1 MFVNTLKMN
10 NWVSFYG
17 QHTLNFEGDK
27 DKNVTVIHGTTGI
40 GKTSITSAF
49 QWVISGETHEY
60 TQVGTIRT
68 RIIRKMIMFDKP
80 KMKGSLLNL
89 EAYDEG
95 KWDLS
100 VSINFNHHNEIFE
113 LTRRSRVQGNKYKS
127 DQDVETELT
136 LKQIT
141 GFSKIWEME
150 DAQKIINSMM
160 PERILKFF
168 IVEGDFI
175 TKYTEVLF
183 NSDNDFGMTD
193 AVRDAIGVNAIQ
205 RSAISLKTLNQ
216 RNSDEL
222 SVRIQKSQN
231 DRGKI
236 TQANN
241 LNEKIGKLENRVVKI
256 DIEIASLASELKKVE
271 NELEGYTGIKLLF
284 DKRDDLKGKIDEH
297 EQMIEDSTKDII
309 ENVGDLWRMVMTPVI
324 KVKRDYYFD
333 KAKPI
338 IEKNEDKIQKLRRQ
352 IDDGNERQIYCKC
365 CKQILP
371 KPIEALSDSEIE
383 KLEKKRKECLRE
395 NKMLNKQIRLIK
407 EIESV
412 IIEDYDKKIMLD
424 NFDNFISA
432 KSDFEN
438 DNTRLT
444 RVKKRLYESG
454 NTSDSADSTYLHLT
468 TQRIE
473 LVSKLNNLRNE
484 KRWIQE
490 GQGEDE
496 YKHGTHLKLL
506 RMSLNKLGDVKGK
519 SKKSSEIVNQYEE
532 YGKKLVLLQNAFEK
546 AEEIYLK
553 TQHDIIDENMTKTF
567 RKMITSEEQKR
578 THDRLTTTDGWA
590 VECWTSNNEE
600 QMITNAGTQRK
611 ATLAYLEA
619 LRDRSGIEFPIVFDN
634 AQGALEQEAKD
645 ELAEHFIRHSEK
657 QTIILSHSGG
667 YNLESL
673 VENFSESIN
682 RVYELRQIPAGK
694 KLRAEAIVRE

>member
-412 IIEDYDKKIMLD
+412 IIEEIEESIDLQDEEMEYEGPKNYHIVVGSFKNDTYAQNWLDKTAYGEIDIQCIREYDGWYRVILFSYSSNEQAEITLD
-424 NFDNFISA
+424 A
-432 KSDFEN
+432 VRN
-438 DNTRLT
+438 D
-444 RVKKRLYESG
+444 
-454 NTSDSADSTYLHLT
+454 
-468 TQRIE
+468 
-473 LVSKLNNLRNE
+473 
-484 KRWIQE
+484 
-490 GQGEDE
+490 
-496 YKHGTHLKLL
+496 LKL
-506 RMSLNKLGDVKGK
+506 
-519 SKKSSEIVNQYEE
+519 
-532 YGKKLVLLQNAFEK
+532 K
-546 AEEIYLK
+546 AWI
-553 TQHDIIDENMTKTF
+553 
-567 RKMITSEEQKR
+567 
-578 THDRLTTTDGWA
+578 
-590 VECWTSNNEE
+590 
-600 QMITNAGTQRK
+600 
-611 ATLAYLEA
+611 AYM
-619 LRDRSGIEFPIVFDN
+619 N
-634 AQGALEQEAKD
+634 
-645 ELAEHFIRHSEK
+645 
-657 QTIILSHSGG
+657 
-667 YNLESL
+667 
-673 VENFSESIN
+673 
-682 RVYELRQIPAGK
+682 
-694 KLRAEAIVRE
+694 